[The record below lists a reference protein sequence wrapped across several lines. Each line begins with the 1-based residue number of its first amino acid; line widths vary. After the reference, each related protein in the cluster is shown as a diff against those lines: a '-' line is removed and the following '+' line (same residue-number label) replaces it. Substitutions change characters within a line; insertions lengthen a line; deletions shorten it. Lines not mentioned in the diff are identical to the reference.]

1 MLVDKLF
8 KGSAILYIKWRRGK
22 GRTGELF
29 YENSNHFTYEISEV
43 IEKTPTIYASY
54 RPKKYIFLNMFPAG
68 DGMKG
73 NAEPILTRSESPS
86 QL

>member
-29 YENSNHFTYEISEV
+29 YENSNHFIYEISEV

-54 RPKKYIFLNMFPAG
+54 ISLENVIDQKSTFF
-68 DGMKG
+68 
-73 NAEPILTRSESPS
+73 
-86 QL
+86 